1 MGPTMNPGSVRV
13 ERSSTALWSQGFPG
27 GGRGWVWVSGMETLE
42 KSRNF
47 TLFEH
52 GKMIEN
58 DDKPDEAHNFLT
70 SPCMAT
76 SGFFERE
83 TFFSVGRNLRPRE
96 LQINHG

>member
-83 TFFSVGRNLRPRE
+83 TFFFGGSKFKTQG
-96 LQINHG
+96 IAD